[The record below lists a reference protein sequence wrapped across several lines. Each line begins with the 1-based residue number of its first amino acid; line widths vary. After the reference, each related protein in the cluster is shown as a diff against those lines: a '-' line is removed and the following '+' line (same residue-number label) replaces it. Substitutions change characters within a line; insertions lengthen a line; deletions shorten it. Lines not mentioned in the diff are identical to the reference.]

1 MMQIA
6 ERGQNP
12 GLVCSVSDVVQAP
25 EEACT
30 DGGIGAQSRTDEVEA
45 PLAIRILDLLPTL

>member
-1 MMQIA
+1 MQIA

-45 PLAIRILDLLPTL
+45 PLATRILDLLATL